1 MTKYDKLINKACEC
15 MIKATEAR
23 IRGDVN
29 MQKFWNSAYEG
40 FVIKASKM
48 IEEEEGND

>member
-1 MTKYDKLINKACEC
+1 MPKYDYLIDKACFC

-29 MQKFWNSAYEG
+29 MQKFWNNAYDG
-40 FVIKASKM
+40 FLIKASKLM
-48 IEEEEGND
+48 EEEEQHD